1 MIFGNILK
9 NNPDIFSFW
18 HSSEKFYPGLNLS
31 LFQDKQ
37 ADLSIEKI
45 RKEMDVATRTLEVY
59 NLQEIIQNESPA
71 VFLFSPYYLYVSI
84 KNLGGLE
91 GKSLITPSDRF
102 KNINEWYLETSR
114 VLK

>member
-1 MIFGNILK
+1 MFGNILK

-31 LFQDKQ
+31 LFENKKTDE
-37 ADLSIEKI
+37 AIENI
-45 RKEMDVATRTLEVY
+45 RKESDPEKRISEVGD
-59 NLQEIIQNESPA
+59 LQEIITGEQPA
-71 VFLFSPYYLYVSI
+71 IFLFSPYYLYISI
-84 KNLGGLE
+84 KNLGGLD
-91 GKSLITPSDRF
+91 GRSLVTPSDRF